1 MGSMKH
7 ALGLDLGGSSAKLAI
22 VSGSGEVLAEDSDS
36 IDDAGQ
42 AEAVL
47 NPVAA
52 AISRLQEVA
61 RGRGVQIVALGCGFS
76 GYLDDTRTRVE
87 QNNTAALNGFAL
99 QRWLQTASGLE
110 VTIDNDACVAA
121 IAETRLSPL
130 VRGRR
135 VLFVTVGSGIG
146 VVLVVDGIV
155 ARLLKGITGDAGHL
169 IVNRGSAMRCPYGCY
184 GCLETVA
191 SARAIAHAGQAA
203 AEDGS
208 SAFLAAIAARGNA
221 VSGRDVALAARSGD
235 ATARAILVSAGEW
248 LGIGLAS
255 LSCVYVPDTIL
266 LGGAVSQAGDAWL
279 DAAVAAMRG
288 TGMPYCGDLLNV
300 APAVLGN
307 RAGVIGAAL
316 VALEGLG
323 EGAPGGA

>member
-1 MGSMKH
+1 MKH

-22 VSGSGEVLAEDSDS
+22 VSGSGEVLAEDSVS
-36 IDDAGQ
+36 IDDAGP
-42 AEAVL
+42 AEVVL
-47 NPVAA
+47 NPVAV
-52 AISRLQEVA
+52 AISRLQGVA
-61 RGRGVQIVALGCGFS
+61 HSRGVSLVALGCGFS

-87 QNNTAALNGFAL
+87 QNNTTALNGFAL
-99 QRWLQTASGLE
+99 RRWLQSVSGLE

-121 IAETRLSPL
+121 IAETRVSPL

-169 IVNRGSAMRCPYGCY
+169 IVNRGSTMRCPYGCY

-191 SARAIAHAGQAA
+191 SARAIARAGQSAA
-203 AEDGS
+203 DGGS
-208 SAFLAAIAARGNA
+208 SAALAAIAALGSA
-221 VSGRDVALAARSGD
+221 VSGRDVAIAARNGD
-235 ATARAILVSAGEW
+235 VAARTILVNAGEW

-266 LGGAVSQAGDAWL
+266 LGGAVAQAGDAWL

-288 TGMPYCGDLLNV
+288 TGMPYCGDQLNV

-316 VALEGLG
+316 VALGGHG
-323 EGAPGGA
+323 EGAPGDA